1 MARHPLA
8 SNKVLLPAKMPI
20 EKLMDQT
27 VPSTSP
33 IIKSSKSVEASAVLA
48 RDLWSASLQETI
60 VEVFATMVGT
70 AVTTEP
76 TDVPLATAQLTGI
89 VGIAGA
95 IRANFILQCSHAA
108 SIKLSSQMLGIL
120 PDDPD
125 SRKAS
130 ADALGEICNI
140 VAGYFKAKVGLGD
153 TCMLSVPTIIV
164 GQNYKFHS
172 ARMFQKLELAVSY
185 EGEQLLATLEIA
197 R

>member
-1 MARHPLA
+1 M
-8 SNKVLLPAKMPI
+8 
-20 EKLMDQT
+20 
-27 VPSTSP
+27 
-33 IIKSSKSVEASAVLA
+33 
-48 RDLWSASLQETI
+48 QETI
-60 VEVFATMVGT
+60 VEVFRTMVGA
-70 AVTTEP
+70 AVTTES
-76 TDVPLATAQLTGI
+76 TDAPLATAQLTGI

-95 IRANFILQCSHAA
+95 IRANFILQCSQAA

-140 VAGYFKAKVGLGD
+140 VAGYFKAKIGLGD
-153 TCMLSVPTIIV
+153 ACQLSVPTIIV

-185 EGEQLLATLEIA
+185 EGEQLLATLELA

>member
-1 MARHPLA
+1 
-8 SNKVLLPAKMPI
+8 
-20 EKLMDQT
+20 MDRT
-27 VPSTSP
+27 VASTSP
-33 IIKSSKSVEASAVLA
+33 ITTASKSIEPNAVLP
-48 RDLWSASLQETI
+48 RDLWSAVLQETI
-60 VEVFATMVGT
+60 VEVFSTMVGA
-70 AVTTEP
+70 AVTTAP
-76 TDVPLATAQLTGI
+76 SDVPLATAQLTGI

-95 IRANFILQCSHAA
+95 IHANFILQCGHAA
-108 SIKLSSQMLGIL
+108 STKLSSQMLGIL
-120 PDDPD
+120 TDDPD

-140 VAGYFKAKVGLGD
+140 VAGYFKAKAGMGD

-185 EGEQLLATLEIA
+185 EGEELLATLEIA

>member
-1 MARHPLA
+1 
-8 SNKVLLPAKMPI
+8 
-20 EKLMDQT
+20 
-27 VPSTSP
+27 
-33 IIKSSKSVEASAVLA
+33 
-48 RDLWSASLQETI
+48 
-60 VEVFATMVGT
+60 MVGA
-70 AVTTEP
+70 AVTTES
-76 TDVPLATAQLTGI
+76 TDAPLATAQLTGI

-95 IRANFILQCSHAA
+95 IRANFILQCSQAA

-140 VAGYFKAKVGLGD
+140 VAGYFKAKIGLGD
-153 TCMLSVPTIIV
+153 ACQLSVPTIIV

>member
-1 MARHPLA
+1 MLSANL
-8 SNKVLLPAKMPI
+8 PI

-33 IIKSSKSVEASAVLA
+33 ITASSKPIEPNAVLP
-48 RDLWSASLQETI
+48 RDLWSAVLQDTI
-60 VEVFATMVGT
+60 VEVFFTMVGA
-70 AVTTEP
+70 AVTTAP
-76 TDVPLATAQLTGI
+76 TDAPLATAQLTGI

-95 IRANFILQCSHAA
+95 IRANFILQCSHTA
-108 SIKLSSQMLGIL
+108 STKLSSQMLGIH

-130 ADALGEICNI
+130 ADALGEIRNI
-140 VAGYFKAKVGLGD
+140 VAGYFKAKAGMGD

-185 EGEQLLATLEIA
+185 EGEELLATLEIA

>member
-1 MARHPLA
+1 MDSTVR
-8 SNKVLLPAKMPI
+8 PI
-20 EKLMDQT
+20 
-27 VPSTSP
+27 SP
-33 IIKSSKSVEASAVLA
+33 IAVSSKSVELNTVLPRDHWSAV
-48 RDLWSASLQETI
+48 LQETI
-60 VEVFATMVGT
+60 GEVFVTMVGT
-70 AVTTEP
+70 TVTTAP
-76 TDVPLATAQLTGI
+76 TDLPLATAQLTGI

-95 IRANFILQCSHAA
+95 IRANFILQCSYTA
-108 SIKLSSQMLGIL
+108 SAKLSSQMLGTP